1 MGINLNSVGSVA
13 DKLKGLKGIKNAP
26 NFVNKVAFV
35 AKKSR
40 TPLILGAGVG
50 LYLGY
55 KIADLFTKS
64 EVNTGIIPESKK
76 DINDYKC
83 DAKPRGIINQ
93 QSLTIKD
100 LIDKYNKDK
109 KYPAHPG
116 IITINDLIDQLN
128 NNRDKTKLDRLK
140 DFLVILVPKPINPVQ
155 NPFVN
160 QDKYSDFIKEMA
172 KIEGK
177 NYDFDAHRIPANLT
191 AEERMEYL
199 QEHGGPG
206 LNYDC

>member
-1 MGINLNSVGSVA
+1 MGINVNAVSSVA
-13 DKLKGLKGIKNAP
+13 DKLKGLKGIKEAP
-26 NFVNKVAFV
+26 NFINKVAQV
-35 AKKSR
+35 TKKSR

-55 KIADLFTKS
+55 KIADYFSKS
-64 EVNTGIIPESKK
+64 ETNTGVIPESKK

-83 DAKPRGIINQ
+83 DAKPRGIINKRPV
-93 QSLTIKD
+93 TIKD

-128 NNRDKTKLDRLK
+128 KNRDKTKLDRLK
-140 DFLVILVPKPINPVQ
+140 DFLVIFVPRPINPAQ
-155 NPFVN
+155 NPLVN
-160 QDKYSDFIKEMA
+160 KDKYSDFVKEMA

-177 NYDFDAHRIPANLT
+177 NYDFDAHRIPTNLT
-191 AEERMEYL
+191 SEERMEYL